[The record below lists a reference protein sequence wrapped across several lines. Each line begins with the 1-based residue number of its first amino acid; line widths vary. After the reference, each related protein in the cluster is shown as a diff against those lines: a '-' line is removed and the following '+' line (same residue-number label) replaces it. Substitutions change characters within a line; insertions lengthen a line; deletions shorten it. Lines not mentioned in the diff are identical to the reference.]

1 MLSSILVA
9 FDGEEGG
16 DYVSELAVRWAKE
29 YGSRL
34 AGIGVVDGP
43 ATRQPEK
50 IREPDIELA
59 WMEGHW
65 KDEREKVEKQL
76 HEFQQRCEMEG
87 VTATTVEVLGVP
99 CEAILREARRHDL
112 IVLSQRFK
120 TPENAENTIHEV
132 VKHAPRPV
140 VVVPPSVP

>member
-1 MLSSILVA
+1 MTRNAKLEFA
-9 FDGEEGG
+9 DG

-65 KDEREKVEKQL
+65 KDEREKVEKQ
-76 HEFQQRCEMEG
+76 FR
-87 VTATTVEVLGVP
+87 
-99 CEAILREARRHDL
+99 LRRAF
-112 IVLSQRFK
+112 IVI
-120 TPENAENTIHEV
+120 TPLPSL
-132 VKHAPRPV
+132 APPN
-140 VVVPPSVP
+140 